1 MTRRN
6 NGIGLVAI
14 LASLAFAA
22 CGPADVSVVVALGD
36 DTESTP
42 LDNVE
47 VQILPYDR
55 DQVFDSLE
63 AEAPTPEPAI
73 PADLLAA
80 REEIAQAQQNWLDLE
95 TRWGTLRDTLQRL
108 NSRLEELNPG
118 EGLYRAIF
126 NEWQDLE
133 AELNRAERQRDGA
146 FNNFNDLQQAAI
158 ERMDSMR
165 IVQADWADQAFVDV
179 STVIMAK
186 LDMTGLDIVVDTTD
200 ASGIADFQDGV
211 APGMYWVHARHEL
224 PYDELYWNVPVT
236 VSTEAPLVLRLSRD
250 NAEVRPIF

>member
-6 NGIGLVAI
+6 NGIGAVAI
-14 LASLAFAA
+14 LASLSLAA
-22 CGPADVSVVVALGD
+22 CGAADVSVVVALGD

-42 LDNVE
+42 LDGVE

-63 AEAPTPEPAI
+63 AAAATPEPEA

-80 REEIAQAQQNWLDLE
+80 QEEIAQAQREWLEAE
-95 TRWGTLRDTLQRL
+95 TRWNELRDRLQTI
-108 NSRLEELNPG
+108 NERLEG
-118 EGLYRAIF
+118 
-126 NEWQDLE
+126 
-133 AELNRAERQRDGA
+133 LNRGERLYGQLYQEYEQVDAEYQRTERQVGSLFDTFDA
-146 FNNFNDLQQAAI
+146 LQKASI
-158 ERMDSMR
+158 ERVDSMR
-165 IVQADWADQAFVDV
+165 IVQADWADQAFADV
-179 STVIMAK
+179 SLVIMSKVDAS
-186 LDMTGLDIVVDTTD
+186 GLDIVMDTTD

-236 VSTEAPLVLRLSRD
+236 ISREDPLVLRLSRD

>member
-6 NGIGLVAI
+6 YGIGVVAI
-14 LASLAFAA
+14 LASLSLAA
-22 CGPADVSVVVALGD
+22 CGAADVSVVVALGD

-42 LDNVE
+42 LDGVE

-63 AEAPTPEPAI
+63 AASPTPEPEI
-73 PADLLAA
+73 PEDLLAA
-80 REEIAQAQQNWLDLE
+80 QAEIVQAQQAWLEAE
-95 TRWGTLRDTLQRL
+95 TRWNELRDRLQTL
-108 NSRLEELNPG
+108 NDRLEGLNRG
-118 EGLYRAIF
+118 ESLYRQLFA
-126 NEWQDLE
+126 EYEDLD
-133 AELNRAERQRDGA
+133 AEYQRTERQVGALFDTFDG
-146 FNNFNDLQQAAI
+146 LQQASI

-165 IVQADWADQAFVDV
+165 IVQADWGDQAFADV
-179 STVIMAK
+179 SVVIMAK
-186 LDMTGLDIVVDTTD
+186 VDAAGLDIVMDTTD

-236 VSTEAPLVLRLSRD
+236 VSREEPLVLRLSRD

>member
-6 NGIGLVAI
+6 YGIGVVAI
-14 LASLAFAA
+14 LASLSLAA
-22 CGPADVSVVVALGD
+22 CGAADVSVVVALGD

-42 LDNVE
+42 LDGVE

-63 AEAPTPEPAI
+63 AASPTPEPEI
-73 PADLLAA
+73 PEDLLAA

-95 TRWGTLRDTLQRL
+95 ARWGTLRDTLQRL
-108 NSRLEELNPG
+108 NTRLEELNPG

-146 FNNFNDLQQAAI
+146 FNTFNSLQQATI

-165 IVQADWADQAFVDV
+165 IVQADWGDQAFADV
-179 STVIMAK
+179 SLVIMAK
-186 LDMTGLDIVVDTTD
+186 VNEAGLDIVMDTTD

-224 PYDELYWNVPVT
+224 PYDELYWNVPIA
-236 VSTEAPLVLRLSRD
+236 VSREEPLVLRLSRD

>member
-6 NGIGLVAI
+6 NGTGVVAI
-14 LASLAFAA
+14 LASLSLAA
-22 CGPADVSVVVALGD
+22 CGAAEVSVVVALGD

-42 LDNVE
+42 LDDVE
-47 VQILPYDR
+47 IQLLPYDR

-63 AEAPTPEPAI
+63 AAAPTPEPEM

-80 REEIAQAQQNWLDLE
+80 RDEIAQAQQEWLDLE
-95 TRWGTLRDTLQRL
+95 TRWGVLRDTLQRL
-108 NSRLEELNPG
+108 NSRLDELNPG
-118 EGLYRAIF
+118 EGAYRAIF

-146 FNNFNDLQQAAI
+146 FNNFNSLQQATI

-165 IVQADWADQAFVDV
+165 IVRADWSDQAFEDV
-179 STVIMAK
+179 SLVIMAK
-186 LDMTGLDIVVDTTD
+186 VDVSGLDILVDTTD

-236 VSTEAPLVLRLSRD
+236 VSREEPLVLRLSRD